1 MILQWQQLYQAALLE
16 VRPEQLRQR
25 IAAAEKAMEQRLEE
39 LKQSDPG
46 SSDEQ
51 RAIADALRRLRVL
64 ADSECSLPRTGD
76 SDEVAS

>member
-16 VRPEQLRQR
+16 VRPEQLRQSM
-25 IAAAEKAMEQRLEE
+25 ATAEKAMEQRLEE
-39 LKQSDPG
+39 LKPSDPG

-64 ADSECSLPRTGD
+64 ADSECSASRTGD

>member
-39 LKQSDPG
+39 LKQSDLG

-51 RAIADALRRLRVL
+51 RTIPDALRRLRVL
-64 ADSECSLPRTGD
+64 ANRECDVPRSGDSE
-76 SDEVAS
+76 EVAS

>member
-39 LKQSDPG
+39 LTQSDPG
-46 SSDEQ
+46 SSDEP

-64 ADSECSLPRTGD
+64 SDSECSLPRTGD

>member
-25 IAAAEKAMEQRLEE
+25 IAGAEKAMEQRLEE
-39 LKQSDPG
+39 LKHSDPG

-64 ADSECSLPRTGD
+64 ADRECATPRTGH
-76 SDEVAS
+76 SDWVAL